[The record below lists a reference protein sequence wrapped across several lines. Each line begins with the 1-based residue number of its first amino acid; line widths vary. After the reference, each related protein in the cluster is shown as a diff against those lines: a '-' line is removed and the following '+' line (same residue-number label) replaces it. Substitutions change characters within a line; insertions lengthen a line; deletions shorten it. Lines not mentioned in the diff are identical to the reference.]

1 MRFDQVEM
9 QNKEL
14 EAILNA
20 SFDEIFV
27 TDARGYVTR
36 VNAACEKYYQI
47 PAKDLVGKHVKEL
60 EKMGVFY
67 PSATPHVMQSRQPV
81 EMFQRT
87 QKGRYLL
94 VRTRPLFDQD
104 GQLYRI
110 VSFSRDLT
118 DVIQLNE
125 RIKELE
131 GQLEQY
137 KKELDD
143 RIELNGIIAN
153 SQKMRDV
160 LHLVNKVA
168 RVGSTVL
175 LTGETGVGKTVIAR
189 AIHDLSERR
198 DGPFNYVNCGSLPDS
213 LIESELFGYEPGSF
227 TGAAPHGRQGLIEKT
242 QGGTFFLDEIDA
254 LSLSMQ
260 AKLLHVLQEKHIR
273 PIGSSA
279 YVKVDV
285 RFVAASNKKLEQLV
299 EDGAFREDLYYRLN
313 VVPIEIPP
321 LRERKEDIIPLA
333 YHFLDY
339 FNRQYE
345 RNVQFSPQLLS
356 AFLDYPWKGNVR
368 EVSNVVER
376 LVVTADSDEVT
387 YRDLPPFLKKP
398 SAEGRGTLKEM
409 LEAAEKEIIVE
420 AYAKYPSSYQLAE
433 ALGISQS
440 SAMRK
445 IRKYVQN
452 EKSRS
457 EKD

>member
-1 MRFDQVEM
+1 
-9 QNKEL
+9 
-14 EAILNA
+14 
-20 SFDEIFV
+20 
-27 TDARGYVTR
+27 
-36 VNAACEKYYQI
+36 
-47 PAKDLVGKHVKEL
+47 
-60 EKMGVFY
+60 
-67 PSATPHVMQSRQPV
+67 
-81 EMFQRT
+81 
-87 QKGRYLL
+87 RYLL

-143 RIELNGIIAN
+143 RVELNGIIAN

-168 RVGSTVL
+168 RVDSTVL

-198 DGPFNYVNCGSLPDS
+198 GGPFNYVNCGSLPDS

-260 AKLLHVLQEKHIR
+260 AKLLHVLQEKHVR
-273 PIGSSA
+273 PIGSST

-285 RFVAASNKKLEQLV
+285 RFVA
-299 EDGAFREDLYYRLN
+299 
-313 VVPIEIPP
+313 
-321 LRERKEDIIPLA
+321 
-333 YHFLDY
+333 
-339 FNRQYE
+339 
-345 RNVQFSPQLLS
+345 
-356 AFLDYPWKGNVR
+356 
-368 EVSNVVER
+368 
-376 LVVTADSDEVT
+376 
-387 YRDLPPFLKKP
+387 
-398 SAEGRGTLKEM
+398 
-409 LEAAEKEIIVE
+409 
-420 AYAKYPSSYQLAE
+420 
-433 ALGISQS
+433 
-440 SAMRK
+440 
-445 IRKYVQN
+445 
-452 EKSRS
+452 
-457 EKD
+457 